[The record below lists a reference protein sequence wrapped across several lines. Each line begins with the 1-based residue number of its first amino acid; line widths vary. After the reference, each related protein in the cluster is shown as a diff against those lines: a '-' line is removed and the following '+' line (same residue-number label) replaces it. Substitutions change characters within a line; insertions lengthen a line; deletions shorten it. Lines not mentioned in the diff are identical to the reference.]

1 MGTHAGGRRGTAM
14 AAVAAVLTV
23 AVAGCGGGGSSG
35 GTTTSAGVQP
45 TAVQTIPVTTQVP
58 LTSAPPN
65 GQPGTTAANGGGA
78 GSGGT
83 GTGGAGTDAG
93 TYTVRDGDT
102 LVGIAKKLGVSLQA
116 LLDANGMNTN
126 SLIYKGLKLKIPAAN
141 AGGGTTTAPANGGS
155 TGTTAGGSGGSA
167 APTTG
172 PPATAPTTLP
182 GAGGTYTVVSGDTWF
197 GIAKKLGVKA
207 EDLAAFNDKTVK
219 DAIHPGDKLQVPPP
233 STSST

>member
-1 MGTHAGGRRGTAM
+1 M
-14 AAVAAVLTV
+14 AALV
-23 AVAGCGGGGSSG
+23 AVVALGAAACGGGGGSG
-35 GTTTSAGVQP
+35 GSTTSAGVQP
-45 TAVQTIPVTTQVP
+45 TAFQTIPVTTQVP

-65 GQPGTTAANGGGA
+65 GQPGTTAAPGGA
-78 GSGGT
+78 GGSGGT
-83 GTGGAGTDAG
+83 GTDAG

-102 LVGIAKKLGVSLQA
+102 LVGIAKKLGVTLQA

-126 SLIYKGLKLKIPAAN
+126 SLIYKGLKLKIPTAN

-155 TGTTAGGSGGSA
+155 TGTTAPPSGGSA
-167 APTTG
+167 APTTA
-172 PPATAPTTLP
+172 PPPTTPTTLP
-182 GAGGTYTVVSGDTWF
+182 GAGGTYTVVANDTWF

-207 EDLAAFNDKTVK
+207 EDLAAFNDKTTK